1 MEAEEGKSQYLD
13 IYGYLVPGLEV
24 GLAILIREEEAAAE
38 LGQLVRGTAGVRLC
52 IRRGGVAGEQDG
64 GGGGGVGGPLDQ
76 AGVRHQEAALCV
88 DAGQHRVLGAGDAVL
103 AGGPGDREY
112 ALINL

>member
-52 IRRGGVAGEQDG
+52 VRRGGVAGEQDG
-64 GGGGGVGGPLDQ
+64 GGGGGVGRPLDQ
-76 AGVRHQEAALCV
+76 AGVRHQEAALRM

-103 AGGPGDREY
+103 AGGPGTESR
-112 ALINL
+112 L

>member
-38 LGQLVRGTAGVRLC
+38 LGQLVRGTAGVCLC
-52 IRRGGVAGEQDG
+52 VRGGGVAGEQDG
-64 GGGGGVGGPLDQ
+64 GGGRGVGGPLDQ
-76 AGVRHQEAALCV
+76 AGVRHQEAALRV

-103 AGGPGDREY
+103 AGGPADRG
-112 ALINL
+112 